1 MELLIQLFFALVL
14 LSIAWSL
21 ALSYLAGPM
30 GMLKKT
36 GVLRAGRG
44 ASRLIWRGFV
54 GIVRL
59 LFGRR
64 RLGIRRTRLR
74 APTRRF

>member
-1 MELLIQLFFALVL
+1 MELLIHFLFALVL

-30 GMLKKT
+30 AMFKKT

-44 ASRLIWRGFV
+44 ASRLLWRGFV

-64 RLGIRRTRLR
+64 RFGIRQTRLR